1 MFKKLALTALAVLA
15 GLFILNNTRLGS
27 YGHTAWGKI
36 KHSAKAQVPLE
47 FELERVKQQVAML
60 VPDMKNHLSDVA
72 NEIVAIDNLKEE
84 IKVAQTNLTKQKE
97 FVRCVA
103 DDLKSGAERIALRGR
118 VYTRTRAS
126 DMLSQEVSSCK
137 RLEEEIKAREQLLE
151 HKERALESTR
161 EQLSSIKTQRQEL
174 EVEIARLEAELKS
187 VRLAQTKSKIQLDD
201 SRLAHIK
208 SSLAD
213 IRNRLKVD
221 KVTADLANQFAG
233 EQEVA
238 TPRPTKSANDVVQ
251 EAEAY
256 LSGGTA
262 PTAVASEKKQ

>member
-36 KHSAKAQVPLE
+36 KHSAKNQVPLE

-60 VPDMKNHLSDVA
+60 VPDMKKHLSCVA
-72 NEIVAIDNLKEE
+72 EEIVTIENLKEE
-84 IKVAQTNLTKQKE
+84 MTVARGNLTKEKE
-97 FVRCVA
+97 RVRAMA
-103 DDLKSGAERIALRGR
+103 DELKSGAERFAFVGR
-118 VYTRTRAS
+118 VYTRARFS
-126 DMLSQEVSSCK
+126 DKLSQDVAACK
-137 RLEEEIKAREQLLE
+137 RLEDEIKAREQLLE

-161 EQLSSIKTQRQEL
+161 EQLASIKTQRQEL
-174 EVEIARLEAELKS
+174 DVEIARLEAELKA
-187 VRLAQTKSKIQLDD
+187 VRLAQTKSTIQLDD

-208 SSLAD
+208 ASLAD

-233 EQEVA
+233 EHEVA
-238 TPRPTKSANDVVQ
+238 IPRQTRTASDVVK
-251 EAEAY
+251 EAEDY
-256 LSGGTA
+256 LNGKVI
-262 PTAVASEKKQ
+262 VASEK